1 MDMKPLK
8 GERPLDWSMRIDAMA
23 ELADMQLIK
32 PQEIKSMKLCQGLND
47 EGLYDKITE
56 METQGWEKAKALI
69 RKHTAA
75 TSLKADLEQKT
86 CGQQHLG
93 SREQGTWPFTRTK
106 KKAQQIAER
115 KKQNSTRKR
124 RQKVPIPGER
134 RQ

>member
-1 MDMKPLK
+1 
-8 GERPLDWSMRIDAMA
+8 MA
-23 ELADMQLIK
+23 ELADMHLIK
-32 PQEIKSMKLCQGLND
+32 PPEIKSMKLCHELNH

-56 METQGWEKAKALI
+56 METQGWEDAKALI
-69 RKHTAA
+69 REQTAA

-93 SREQGTWPFTRTK
+93 SREQGTWPFNRTK